1 MPNLASML
9 FDVYG
14 RHRVFVDAD
23 HAVWLI
29 GVDGKRSRIDALVIP
44 PDADGDEMT
53 DLLDVAFHEMAR
65 PGEKVVRIS

>member
-1 MPNLASML
+1 MTPIMP
-9 FDVYG
+9 FGWGG
-14 RHRVFVDAD
+14 RPPP
-23 HAVWLI
+23 
-29 GVDGKRSRIDALVIP
+29 DGKRSRIDALVIP